1 MRIFVYVYM
10 LIYGYTY
17 VRPYATAYNGMQWHT
32 TVCNQRIQWDA
43 MAYNGMQRHTNE
55 CGIFTT

>member
-1 MRIFVYVYM
+1 MRIFIYVYM

-17 VRPYATAYNGMQWHT
+17 IRLYA
-32 TVCNQRIQWDA
+32 TVCNKRVQWDA
-43 MAYNGMQRHTNE
+43 MAYNGMQRHTID

>member
-1 MRIFVYVYM
+1 M
-10 LIYGYTY
+10 LICGYTY

-43 MAYNGMQRHTNE
+43 TAYNGMQRHTNE
-55 CGIFTT
+55 CDIFTT